1 MLAAG
6 RSTMQ
11 RRRLGQLEVSAL
23 GLGCLS
29 FTPMYGDREPDA
41 ASALATLR
49 RAPELGIDLLDTS
62 DAYGKGRNEEIVGR
76 ALKEGRARYV
86 VASKFGNLRLADGS
100 PAENGRPAYVAQACE
115 ASLKRL
121 GIETID
127 LYYLHRVDPMVP
139 IEDTVGAMVRLV
151 GQGKVRHLG
160 LSEAGPETI
169 RRAHAVHPIAALQT
183 EYSLWTRDVEHEILP
198 TCRALG
204 IGFVAYS
211 PLGRGFLTGAITT
224 EASLPPGDRRR
235 HMPRF
240 QGANL
245 ARNAA
250 LVHELQA
257 LATAEHCTPAQLALA
272 WLLTR
277 GADIVPIAGTGR
289 VERLEE
295 NAAAAALRPSAATLQ
310 ALERVFAPDAA
321 AGARND
327 PAMLA
332 RLGR

>member
-1 MLAAG
+1 
-6 RSTMQ
+6 MQ

-29 FTPMYGDREPDA
+29 FTPQYGD
-41 ASALATLR
+41 ASPSDPAQVGATLR
-49 RAPELGIDLLDTS
+49 RAAELGIDFLDTS
-62 DAYGKGRNEEIVGR
+62 DAYGKGRNEELVGQAIR
-76 ALKEGRARYV
+76 DSRSRYT
-86 VASKFGNLRLADGS
+86 VASKFGNLRLPDGS
-100 PAENGRPAYVAQACE
+100 AAENGRPEYVAQACD

-121 GIETID
+121 GIDTID
-127 LYYLHRVDPMVP
+127 LYYLHRVDAAVP
-139 IEDTVGAMVRLV
+139 IEDTVGAMAKLV
-151 GQGKVRHLG
+151 AQGKVRHLG

-169 RRAHAVHPIAALQT
+169 RRAHKVHPIAALQT
-183 EYSLWTRDVEHEILP
+183 EYSLWSREVEAEILP

-211 PLGRGFLTGAITT
+211 PLGRGFLTGAVTSPT
-224 EASLPPGDRRR
+224 SLKPDDRRR
-235 HMPRF
+235 TMPRF
-240 QGANL
+240 LPENFAH
-245 ARNAA
+245 NAA
-250 LVHELQA
+250 LVRELER
-257 LATAEHCTPAQLALA
+257 LATGLGATPAQLALA

-277 GADIVPIAGTGR
+277 GPDVVPIAGTSR
-289 VERLEE
+289 VSRLEE
-295 NAAAAALRPSAATLQ
+295 NAAAATLTLPDATRQ